1 MMNWT
6 VEEDHDFILEFVGR
20 RFGGCFYEGFCLGIC
35 SREVASE
42 SSSWLVGCILFVF
55 DIEHPRHMTALDGMI
70 VGGMDCC
77 CDDTQR
83 IAPDE
88 LV

>member
-1 MMNWT
+1 
-6 VEEDHDFILEFVGR
+6 
-20 RFGGCFYEGFCLGIC
+20 
-35 SREVASE
+35 
-42 SSSWLVGCILFVF
+42 
-55 DIEHPRHMTALDGMI
+55 LDGMI